1 MTKGNGYILCT
12 MTDSKKKMDKGSK
25 KTKKK
30 GKSTDPKTV
39 KRIFGVAFF
48 AFGLFLLVA
57 LVSFIGSEKN
67 WLGPI
72 FGTLF
77 PQAVVYV
84 FGKFSATVLSVC
96 AICWGVW
103 LLLAGEFPKLLRS
116 CIGFSALSVLC
127 PAMLALTSTLSG
139 TLSLNTDALYGAGG
153 RFGYFLV
160 QSLIWPIF
168 GRENFAFPFAI
179 LCVILLAIF
188 VISFGLRPSHFAFI
202 KIPFDCIAGWWAN
215 RPCRESLP
223 IEKED
228 ALVNKSLAKAKEKAL
243 KAKIPAPEWDS
254 DYTIYS
260 GKAKPFRGIP
270 GAFDGTIPVQQSD
283 TVIRQFSPSN
293 EPTEMDAPKQKAPV
307 ENASPAYD
315 TLGGYANAA
324 EKEIEEKERFLRENE
339 WNMGAMEIRNLRD
352 EVARLRQVQQM
363 NDWEN
368 NRHGR
373 PSIKGIVE
381 RQDGTDPD
389 KPLEELKTNVQ
400 NAVPVDVLNE
410 DAPSVEETSALS
422 PTEAELAA
430 APVQK
435 YDAYEIPKVPDILDV
450 PPEQKPDYTAEELD
464 EISHQ
469 LEEQLENFKVK
480 GKVLGISTGPMITR
494 FEVEPGPGVKVSRF
508 ASLHEDLALALK
520 AKSIRILA
528 PIPGKSLVGVEVP
541 NRKLQTVY
549 CRDIFESPLF
559 KPQPDKLI
567 IALGKDIT
575 GNPYTMDLCRAPHI
589 LIAGQTGSGKS
600 VCINTLMASLLF
612 SKTPD
617 ELRMILVDPKVVE
630 LKLYEAIP
638 HLLAP
643 VVTQP
648 DQAVSALKWACVE
661 MDRRYEELAKWKV
674 RNLVGYNAKRKE
686 QLELIERAEKARA
699 EYEAE
704 KIVAESAIEKQKAE
718 REAKIAA
725 GEDPGNDLTIQIP
738 TPPADMRI
746 MPSERMENMP
756 YIMIVI
762 DELADLMMVAGKE
775 VEKYIARIAQ
785 KARAVGIHLVIATQR
800 PSVNV
805 ITGLIKANLPAR
817 ISFKVASQVDSRTV
831 MDRAGAEKL
840 LGRGDMLYRSGEDP
854 EPSRVH
860 GGFLTDEEVEKL
872 ADACSQQN
880 VHYER
885 LETFEIDDPS
895 EMGEDGDGAP
905 GFAGKIDPLALSVA
919 RYGIERGSLSTSEVQ
934 RHFSVGFSRA
944 GKIVDQLERLN
955 ICGPKRGSKSRVM
968 LVTDEVSLSERWP
981 E

>member
-1 MTKGNGYILCT
+1 
-12 MTDSKKKMDKGSK
+12 MDKGSK
-25 KTKKK
+25 KPKKK
-30 GKSTDPKTV
+30 GKPADSKAV
-39 KRIFGVAFF
+39 KRFLGA
-48 AFGLFLLVA
+48 FLLTFGFFLLIA

-72 FGTLF
+72 FGGAF
-77 PQAVVYV
+77 PQFAVYV
-84 FGKFSATVLSVC
+84 FGKFSSTILSVT
-96 AICWGVW
+96 AICWGIW
-103 LLLAGEFPKLLRS
+103 LLLAGEFPKLLRTS
-116 CIGFSALSVLC
+116 IGFSALSVLC
-127 PAMLALTSTLSG
+127 PAMLALASTLSG
-139 TLSLNTDALYGAGG
+139 SLSLTSEALYGAGG

-168 GRENFAFPFAI
+168 GKGNFVFPFAV

-188 VISFGLRPSHFAFI
+188 VIAFGLRPSHFAFV
-202 KIPFDCIAGWWAN
+202 KIPFDSIAAWWAN
-215 RPCRESLP
+215 RPKSESLP
-223 IEKED
+223 VEKEEAPVD
-228 ALVNKSLAKAKEKAL
+228 KALEKAKAKAL
-243 KAKIPAPEWDS
+243 KSKIPDWDS

-260 GKAKPFRGIP
+260 GKAKPFRGTP
-270 GAFDGTIPVQQSD
+270 GSFDGTMPVQQSD
-283 TVIRQFSPSN
+283 TVIREYLSS
-293 EPTEMDAPKQKAPV
+293 EDETRHTEAPEKI
-307 ENASPAYD
+307 PAEIGNP
-315 TLGGYANAA
+315 LNGYANAA
-324 EKEIEEKERFLRENE
+324 EREIEEKERYLRENE
-339 WNMGAMEIRNLRD
+339 WKMGAMEIRNLRD
-352 EVARLRQVQQM
+352 EIARLRQVQQM

-381 RQDGTDPD
+381 RHDETSPSPANDLSNPNIQ
-389 KPLEELKTNVQ
+389 K
-400 NAVPVDVLNE
+400 AVPVNSEKEELPRKEEE
-410 DAPSVEETSALS
+410 DLTLS
-422 PTEAELAA
+422 PTESELAN
-430 APVQK
+430 APVQS
-435 YDAYEIPKVPDILDV
+435 YDAYEIPKVPDILDE
-450 PPEQKPDYTAEELD
+450 PPEQKPDYTAAELD

-612 SKTPD
+612 SKSPD

-630 LKLYEAIP
+630 LKLYEDIP

-674 RNLVGYNAKRKE
+674 RNLVGYNAKRQE

-704 KIVAESAIEKQKAE
+704 KIAAEAAIEKQKAE
-718 REAKIAA
+718 RDAKIAA
-725 GEDPGNDLTIQIP
+725 GEDPGNEPTIQIP
-738 TPPADMRI
+738 GPPADMLI

-756 YIMIVI
+756 YIVIVI

-872 ADACSQQN
+872 ADACSRQN

-895 EMGEDGDGAP
+895 EMGENEDGAP
-905 GFAGKIDPLALSVA
+905 GISGKIDPLALQVA
-919 RYGIERGSLSTSEVQ
+919 RYGIERGALSTSEVQ

-955 ICGPKRGSKSRVM
+955 ICGPKRGSKPRVM
-968 LVTDEVSLSERWP
+968 LVTDEVSLNERWP